1 MHMGAAAMAVGQ
13 QGRIGG
19 RNGVSSHHL
28 NEGQGRVRAPTHA
41 NTALR
46 ARGWVR
52 RLSVAE
58 GMFN

>member
-1 MHMGAAAMAVGQ
+1 MAVGQ